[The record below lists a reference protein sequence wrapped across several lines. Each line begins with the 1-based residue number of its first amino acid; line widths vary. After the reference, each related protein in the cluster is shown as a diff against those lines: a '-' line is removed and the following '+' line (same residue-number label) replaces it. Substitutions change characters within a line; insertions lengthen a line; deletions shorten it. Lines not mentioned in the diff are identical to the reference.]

1 MIPYLVS
8 DLSRT
13 KTAPR
18 ETYKNSKKKKHQK
31 PNSNTWLTRGFTK
44 L

>member
-18 ETYKNSKKKKHQK
+18 ETYKNKKKKKRNQH
-31 PNSNTWLTRGFTK
+31 NSTTWLTRGFT
-44 L
+44 